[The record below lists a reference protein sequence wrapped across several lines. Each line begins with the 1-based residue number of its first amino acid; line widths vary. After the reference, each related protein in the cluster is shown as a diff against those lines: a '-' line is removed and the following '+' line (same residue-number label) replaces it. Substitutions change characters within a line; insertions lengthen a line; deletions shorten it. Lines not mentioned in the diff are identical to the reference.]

1 MRHSLLSTRRSRL
14 NHISPSWS
22 DPCGNPLVLARLRSA
37 SLFGIEASLV
47 KVEVDVSFG
56 LPAFNMVGLPNSSV
70 RESRDRV
77 RSAIL
82 NSGFEFPAH
91 RVTINLAPADVRK
104 RGTSFDL
111 PIAVGVLAA
120 SGLLSRREY
129 ADLLLLGELS
139 LDGTIQSTRG
149 VLPMAL
155 VARRHGMRL
164 LAPPDAA
171 PETAMVP
178 GLDTGIVRSLAEV
191 VGVLE
196 QRIAPEPASVIAEVA
211 RPPSDRPDPDMRD
224 VHGQRLG
231 RRALEVAA
239 AGRHNILF
247 VGPPGAG
254 KTMMARRLPGLLPP
268 PSFEEAVET
277 STIHSVAGLGTAGPP
292 RRSRPFRAP
301 HHSISHVALIGGG
314 REPRPGEVS
323 LAHNGVLFLDEIPEF
338 GRRVLEV
345 LRQPLE
351 EGTVRIGRAAGLAVF
366 PARFLLATA
375 MNPCPC
381 GYAGHPARECRCTPN
396 QTDRY
401 HGRLSGALRDRFD
414 LVVPVNAVPADE
426 LMSVSD
432 SEPSSAIRERVERA
446 RGQQTG
452 RYEAGVGGTNADLR
466 HAQLTEHCQLDAAGQ
481 RLMTRAL
488 ASFRLS
494 ARGYDRVRRVA
505 RTLADLDGTATVR
518 SSHVAEALS
527 YRGVRDP
534 F

>member
-1 MRHSLLSTRRSRL
+1 M
-14 NHISPSWS
+14 
-22 DPCGNPLVLARLRSA
+22 
-37 SLFGIEASLV
+37 
-47 KVEVDVSFG
+47 
-56 LPAFNMVGLPNSSV
+56 
-70 RESRDRV
+70 
-77 RSAIL
+77 
-82 NSGFEFPAH
+82 NSGYEFPAH

-111 PIAVGVLAA
+111 PIAIGVLAA

-129 ADLLLLGELS
+129 ADILLLGELS

-149 VLPMAL
+149 VLPMAM

-164 LAPPDAA
+164 LAPTDAA
-171 PETAMVP
+171 PEAAIVP
-178 GLDTGIVRSLAEV
+178 GLDTGIVQSLSEV

-196 QRIAPEPASVIAEVA
+196 GHMSAAPACVTADVS
-211 RPPSDRPDPDMRD
+211 PPRSHRSDPDMRD
-224 VHGQRLG
+224 VRGQHLG

-239 AGRHNILF
+239 AGRHNLLF

-277 STIHSVAGLGTAGPP
+277 ATIHSVAGLVTAGPP

-351 EGTVRIGRAAGLAVF
+351 DGIVRIGRAAGVAVF
-366 PARFLLATA
+366 PARFLLVAA

-381 GYAGHPARECRCTPN
+381 GYAGHPARECRCTPT

-401 HGRLSGALRDRFD
+401 HARLSGPLRDRFD
-414 LVVPVNAVPADE
+414 LVVPVSAVPAGE

-432 SEPSSAIRERVERA
+432 SEASAVIRKRVELARA
-446 RGQQTG
+446 QQSS
-452 RYEAGVGGTNADLR
+452 RYQASEVATNADLE
-466 HAQLTEHCQLDAAGQ
+466 HDELTKYCRLDGEGQ
-481 RLMTRAL
+481 RLMTRAI

-505 RTLADLDGTATVR
+505 RTLADLNGTDSVR

-527 YRGVRDP
+527 YRGVSRA
-534 F
+534 FENK